1 MMMLYYVLQDYED
14 NFNPQL
20 NDLQWVKINPYMEV
34 GKGKGQGTMT
44 WDNFHLW
51 KQQTVKCLI
60 KDDRGVTQ
68 VTKYNGPS
76 KCKMSMLIAQ

>member
-1 MMMLYYVLQDYED
+1 
-14 NFNPQL
+14 
-20 NDLQWVKINPYMEV
+20 MEV
-34 GKGKGQGTMT
+34 GKGKGQGTIT
-44 WDNFHLW
+44 WGNFHLW